1 MKHLF
6 LISFFILVTSN
17 AAGQALVIKSIVGG
31 QVRGNVESIKQQELR
46 AESIKQQ
53 ELKDDVVKLYIN
65 GLPFA
70 KQPHDYTMIPPFDYN
85 ETVSNLQRFHGEDLD
100 MSFEKYIDRNKN
112 YLEF

>member
-17 AAGQALVIKSIVGG
+17 AAGQALVIKSIVGE
-31 QVRGNVESIKQQELR
+31 QVRGNV
-46 AESIKQQ
+46 ESIKQQ